1 MASTTRHAAS
11 VPSDVVAL
19 CEDFARAGLCAYLCG
34 GTARDLLLG
43 ISPSDFDIA
52 VAAPPERVAAVIGAE
67 ARSGYVR
74 EADSRSERH
83 GTTRLRHE
91 RRVVDV
97 TSFRAEGAYSDARH
111 PDAVRFVDDIALD
124 AARRDF
130 TINAIYVDPLT
141 DQVVDPVDGRSD
153 LVTRRLRVIGDALAR
168 LIEDPLRVLR
178 ALRFASTHDCVPDA
192 SCHAA
197 ILGAASRVIS
207 VSKPRVRD
215 ELERT
220 FVGRGR
226 GRALGLLVSCGVA
239 AVTIEGLAELADV
252 PQPPEYHPEGDVLRH
267 TALVLACLEEP
278 VDPRLAWAAVF
289 HDIGKRDTLE
299 FAADRIRFHGH
310 DQISATRAHAWLS
323 AHGARREF
331 ADDVT
336 SIIEEHIRIAAVPG
350 FRAARRARF
359 LLDPLFPLHMAFHR
373 ADCLASHGKLDIH
386 RALLELRASLPPEKP
401 APLLS
406 GKDLVAAG
414 FRPGPAIGILL
425 RALEE
430 ARFEGA
436 VNTRTEGLDFV
447 HEFATRNSIPC
458 PRAPKDS
465 LEDRDR
471 PARIDRDQIGGADE
485 SSRVRE

>member
-1 MASTTRHAAS
+1 MASTTRLADS
-11 VPSDVVAL
+11 VPSDVLAL

-43 ISPSDFDIA
+43 IAPSDFDVA
-52 VAAPPERVAAVIGAE
+52 VAAPPTRVADVVGE
-67 ARSGYVR
+67 KARSGYVR
-74 EADSRSERH
+74 EPDPRAERL
-83 GTTRLRHE
+83 GTTRLRHD
-91 RRVVDV
+91 RRVVEV

-111 PDAVRFVDDIALD
+111 PDDVRFVTDIALD
-124 AARRDF
+124 ASRRDF
-130 TINAIYVDPLT
+130 TLNAIYIDPLT
-141 DQVVDPVDGRSD
+141 DQVVDPVEGCRD
-153 LVTRRLRVIGDALAR
+153 LVTRRLRVIGEAPAR
-168 LIEDPLRVLR
+168 LEEDPLRVLR
-178 ALRFASTHDCVPDA
+178 ALRFTSTHDCVPDA
-192 SCHAA
+192 ACHAA
-197 ILGAASRVIS
+197 ILGAASRVAS

-215 ELERT
+215 ELEKT
-220 FVGRGR
+220 ITGRGR
-226 GRALGLLVSCGVA
+226 GRALGLLVSTGVA
-239 AVTIEGLAELADV
+239 AVTIDGLAELAEV

-299 FAADRIRFHGH
+299 FAEDRIRFHGH
-310 DQISATRAHAWLS
+310 DRISAARAHAWLS
-323 AHGARREF
+323 AHGVRRAF
-331 ADDVT
+331 ANDVT
-336 SIIEEHIRIAAVPG
+336 AIIEEHIRIAAVPG

-359 LLDPLFPLHMAFHR
+359 LLDPLFPLHLAFHR

-386 RALLELRASLPPEKP
+386 LALLELREALPPEKP

-414 FRPGPAIGILL
+414 FRPGPAIGVLL

-436 VNTRTEGLDFV
+436 VTTRSEGMDFV
-447 HEFATRNSIPC
+447 QDFATRHSIPC

-465 LEDRDR
+465 VEDRER
-471 PARIDRDQIGGADE
+471 PSRLDRDQIGGADE